1 MVSGFAWTPE
11 FYAKTLHIHI
21 GCVLWSNMVGADQEA
36 SSPWL
41 DFIALESFVQDSE
54 DKRSSTDSPS
64 CAFCEVQ

>member
-1 MVSGFAWTPE
+1 
-11 FYAKTLHIHI
+11 
-21 GCVLWSNMVGADQEA
+21 MVGADQEA

-41 DFIALESFVQDSE
+41 DLIALESFVQASE